1 MFRRTFLIG
10 VGAAVAAAACGGSPI
25 QPGGGGTP
33 PPPGP
38 TPTPTPPPP
47 PPNPPTLGITRIL
60 SFGDSMTAGTVS
72 TALTFAALDAGLAQS
87 YPYKLQTLLA
97 ARYSA
102 QTISVFNAGIA
113 GKRATQDR
121 DDGRLGGALSEA
133 KPELLILMEG
143 ANDLNNIVGSANEA
157 IAAAVGAMEDMVRQA
172 QGRGVRVMVATLP
185 EQRPGQPNTQN
196 AALVP
201 RYNADLRTMAQKKDA
216 ILVDLNAMFPVSLIG
231 RDGLHPTEAGYDKF
245 AEIFL
250 DAIRQQYETPAAAN
264 ASPGR

>member
-10 VGAAVAAAACGGSPI
+10 IGAAVAAAACGGSPI
-25 QPGGGGTP
+25 QPGGGGNP

-47 PPNPPTLGITRIL
+47 PPNPPTLGLTRIL
-60 SFGDSMTAGTVS
+60 CFGDSMTAGTVS
-72 TALTFAALDAGLAQS
+72 TALTFSALDAGLAQS
-87 YPYKLQTLLA
+87 YPYKLQTMVA
-97 ARYSA
+97 TRYTA

-121 DDGRLGGALSEA
+121 DDGRLGRMLSEA

-143 ANDLNNIVGSANEA
+143 ANDLNNIVGSVNEG
-157 IAAAVGAMEDMVRQA
+157 IAAAAGAMEDMVREA
-172 QGRGVRVMVATLP
+172 QGRGVQVMVATIP
-185 EQRPGQPNTQN
+185 EQRAGQPNTQN

-201 RYNADLRTMAQKKDA
+201 RYNNDLRTMAQKKGA
-216 ILVDLNAMFPVSLIG
+216 ILVDLSAMFPLSLIG
-231 RDGLHPTEAGYDKF
+231 RDGLHPTEAGYEKF

-250 DAIRQQYETPAAAN
+250 DAIRQRYETAAA
-264 ASPGR
+264 ADFVSR